1 MSRSNNAV
9 QYSRRL
15 QFEHEHVS
23 ASQKD
28 RWKLVL
34 IFGVAQIQ
42 RAKWT
47 EPKVKHWPPQN
58 PSVWMNHSIN
68 IQCEYAEGEKAELS
82 TLLYAPHLTALLF
95 FVPWN
100 YNYCSPISCHY
111 HIYCCKSTSC
121 TVNVITSAHR
131 ISCKCIVLMGAHFLI
146 IIRIMEQ
153 TE

>member
-1 MSRSNNAV
+1 MSRSNYIV
-9 QYSRRL
+9 QYSRGY

-23 ASQKD
+23 AFQKD

-34 IFGVAQIQ
+34 IFGVAQVQ
-42 RAKWT
+42 RAELA
-47 EPKVKHWPPQN
+47 EPRVEHWPPQS
-58 PSVWMNHSIN
+58 PSLWVNHSLN
-68 IQCEYAEGEKAELS
+68 IQCEYTEGEKARLS

-95 FVPWN
+95 FVPRN
-100 YNYCSPISCHY
+100 YNYCSSNSCHY

-121 TVNVITSAHR
+121 TVNVITSTHR

-146 IIRIMEQ
+146 IIRIIEQ